1 MPPVPIRTAQ
11 QVVSILKKHGFEES
25 RQSGSHLRLVH
36 EDGRAVTVP
45 MHTGDIRRSTLR
57 MIITQ
62 SELGIA
68 AFTRGKRK

>member
-1 MPPVPIRTAQ
+1 MPILTAK
-11 QVVSILKKHGFEES
+11 QVVAILRKHDFEES

-36 EDGRAVTVP
+36 KDGRAVTVP

-68 AFTRGKRK
+68 SFTKGKGKK